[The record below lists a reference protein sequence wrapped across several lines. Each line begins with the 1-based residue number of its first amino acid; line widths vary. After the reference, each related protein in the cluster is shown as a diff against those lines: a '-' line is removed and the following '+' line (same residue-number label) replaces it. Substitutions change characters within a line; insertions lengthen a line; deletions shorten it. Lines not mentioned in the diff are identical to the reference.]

1 SKPGWHS
8 GDNVMTPLT
17 PPSRAHRL
25 VHSSACARIS
35 PRTSRPA
42 SGPAAAAPE
51 LADLR
56 LVIAA
61 HSTAERGAESAIGAI
76 WDPCRTNRCP
86 RPVTVT
92 HAALLRPP
100 TWPPDLGSRP
110 WPGRG
115 LSFGLIHPRTGPF
128 TGGHSDRVRAAR
140 GRWRTPVNAM
150 QHCWKACWGQP
161 LASSN
166 LASSAMLTC
175 DDAHSLRPARPPG
188 YPPWSQRMRIV
199 AGQH

>member
-1 SKPGWHS
+1 MICASSCRS
-8 GDNVMTPLT
+8 GSGSTN
-17 PPSRAHRL
+17 
-25 VHSSACARIS
+25 SAY
-35 PRTSRPA
+35 
-42 SGPAAAAPE
+42 
-51 LADLR
+51 
-56 LVIAA
+56 
-61 HSTAERGAESAIGAI
+61 SAIGAI
-76 WDPCRTNRCP
+76 WDLCRTNRCL

-110 WPGRG
+110 WPVRG

-128 TGGHSDRVRAAR
+128 TGGHPDRVRAAR

-175 DDAHSLRPARPPG
+175 EDALGSRSRAALHRTACLIFCLSLSPGHMPYSGQIGVVAR
-188 YPPWSQRMRIV
+188 
-199 AGQH
+199 